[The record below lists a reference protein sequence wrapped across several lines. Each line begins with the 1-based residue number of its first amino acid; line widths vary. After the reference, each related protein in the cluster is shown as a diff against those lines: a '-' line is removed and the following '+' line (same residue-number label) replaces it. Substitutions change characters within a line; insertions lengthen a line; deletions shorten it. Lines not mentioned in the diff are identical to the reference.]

1 MAIEIERKFLV
12 TSNDW
17 RFNEPV
23 QIRQGYLN
31 RDPNRTVRVRTA
43 GNQAW
48 ITVKGRTTGSV
59 RSEFEYPIPLNDADA
74 LLLLCERPLLE
85 KRRYHFEHDG
95 RTWEVD
101 EFLGENEGLVV
112 AEIELDTP
120 DAEFSMPSWI
130 GVEVTHDSRY
140 FNSNLSVNPFT
151 TWK

>member
-1 MAIEIERKFLV
+1 MAFEIERKFLV
-12 TSNDW
+12 NSKDW
-17 RFNEPV
+17 KISEPV

-31 RDPNRTVRVRTA
+31 RDPDRTVRIRTA

-48 ITVKGRTTGSV
+48 ITVKGRTIGSV
-59 RSEFEYPIPLNDADA
+59 RSEFEYQIPLDDADA

-101 EFLGENEGLVV
+101 EFLGANEGLVV

-130 GVEVTHDSRY
+130 GIEVTNDSRY
-140 FNSNLSVNPFT
+140 FNSNLSVSPFT

>member
-17 RFNEPV
+17 RINEPV

-31 RDPNRTVRVRTA
+31 RDPDRTVRVRTA

-120 DAEFSMPSWI
+120 DAEFSMPLWI

>member
-12 TSNDW
+12 NSKDW
-17 RFNEPV
+17 KISEPV

-31 RDPNRTVRVRTA
+31 RDPDRTVRIRVA

-48 ITVKGRTTGSV
+48 ITVKGRTIGSV
-59 RSEFEYPIPLNDADA
+59 RSEFEYQIPLDDADA

-101 EFLGENEGLVV
+101 EFLGANEGLVV

-130 GVEVTHDSRY
+130 GIEVTNDSRY
-140 FNSNLSVNPFT
+140 FNSNLSVSPFT

>member
-1 MAIEIERKFLV
+1 MAIEIEHKFLV

-17 RFNEPV
+17 RINEPV

-31 RDPNRTVRVRTA
+31 RDPDRTVRVRTA